1 MTTALPL
8 ATDFT
13 GASITEAQ
21 FKTAITNLHDYLA
34 GMFGTT
40 GVPKDA
46 LLALN
51 ALLTATSAK
60 TGAYTVVAGDKGTL
74 IDCTA
79 NTWTLSLTAAATLGS
94 GFAFAV
100 RNSGSGVITIDPNAS
115 ELIDGAATIS
125 LAAGESCFVTC
136 DGTGFKTIGKTI
148 TPPTPFAYKMDVQ
161 LTAGAWS
168 FTKPAG
174 ATKAL
179 VHLQAGGGG
188 SGGGSGGAT
197 TCTGYHSATGGGP
210 SWANGTG
217 VGGDINLSG
226 SAADKYI
233 GSSTSA
239 NVVKGCDSPGP
250 LGVGSGGVSGVSGGI
265 YGGGSITTISSAGGA
280 GGYSLKVID
289 VTSLGSLGGT
299 VGAGAGGY
307 GNGYVI
313 VEWF

>member
-21 FKTAITNLHDYLA
+21 FKTAITSLHDYLA

-46 LLALN
+46 LLAIN

-115 ELIDGAATIS
+115 ELIDGAATTS

-136 DGTGFKTIGKTI
+136 DGTAFKTIAKTI

-161 LTAGAWS
+161 LTSGAWS
-168 FTKPAG
+168 FTKPTG
-174 ATKAL
+174 ATKAR
-179 VHLQAGGGG
+179 VHLQAGGG
-188 SGGGSGGAT
+188 STGGSGGAT
-197 TCTGYHSATGGGP
+197 TCTGYHSTTGGGA
-210 SWANGTG
+210 SWANGSGT
-217 VGGDINLSG
+217 GGDINLSANNG
-226 SAADKYI
+226 DRYA

-239 NVVKGCDSPGP
+239 NITKGCDSPGP
-250 LGVGSGGVSGVSGGI
+250 LGVGSGGVNGLSGGI
-265 YGGGSITTISSAGGA
+265 YGGGNYGGGA

-289 VTSLGSLGGT
+289 VTAIGSLGGT
-299 VGAGAGGY
+299 VGAGASGAGT
-307 GNGYVI
+307 GYVI